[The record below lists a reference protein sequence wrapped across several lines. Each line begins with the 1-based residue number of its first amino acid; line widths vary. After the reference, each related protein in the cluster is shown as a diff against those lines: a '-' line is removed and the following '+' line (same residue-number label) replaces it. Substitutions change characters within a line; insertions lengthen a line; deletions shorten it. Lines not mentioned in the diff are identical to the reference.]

1 MGYLSN
7 FYIKFENLNEFSEEE
22 QEEILDEIV
31 GNIDFIENYLS
42 DDEFYNNSEITA
54 YQLKWYEY
62 EDDLIKISER
72 FPELKF
78 KVDVYGENDGDIVR
92 IYFYNGEC
100 QREKGIIGFRE
111 CLLW

>member
-7 FYIKFENLNEFSEEE
+7 FYIKFENLKDFSDEEK
-22 QEEILDEIV
+22 EEILEEIV

-42 DDEFYNNSEITA
+42 DEEFYKNYEITA
-54 YQLKWYEY
+54 YQLKWYDY
-62 EDDLIKISER
+62 ENDLFKISER

-78 KVDVYGENDGDIVR
+78 KVDVYGEDDEDISRV
-92 IYFYNGEC
+92 YFYNGEC
-100 QREKGIIGFRE
+100 QREKGNISFGE

>member
-22 QEEILDEIV
+22 KEEILEEIV

-42 DDEFYNNSEITA
+42 DEEFYDNSEITA
-54 YQLKWYEY
+54 YQLKWYDY
-62 EDDLIKISER
+62 ENDLVKISER
-72 FPELKF
+72 FPKLKF
-78 KVDVYGENDGDIVR
+78 KVDVYGEDDDDIRRV
-92 IYFYNGEC
+92 YFYGGEC
-100 QREKGIIGFRE
+100 QRERGTIGFGE